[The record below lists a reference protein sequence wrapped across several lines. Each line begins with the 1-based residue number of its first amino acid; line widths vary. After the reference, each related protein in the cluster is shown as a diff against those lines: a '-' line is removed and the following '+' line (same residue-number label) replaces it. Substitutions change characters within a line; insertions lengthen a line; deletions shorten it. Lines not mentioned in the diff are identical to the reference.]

1 MGSEMSN
8 EFGKVQIAQEVIATI
23 AGAAAVEC
31 YGLVGMASRSITDGV
46 AELLGKEAYGKGV
59 EITFSDGRVI
69 IDLYIIVNYGN
80 KISEV
85 ARNVMERVKYAIE
98 SVTGLDVEQVN
109 VYVQGVRV
117 SSTN

>member
-1 MGSEMSN
+1 MGSELSN
-8 EFGKVQIAQEVIATI
+8 EFGKIKIAEEVIATI

-46 AELLGKEAYGKGV
+46 AELLGKESYGKGV
-59 EITFSDGRVI
+59 EIVFNESQLRV
-69 IDLYIIVNYGN
+69 DLYIIVNYGN

-85 ARNVMERVKYAIE
+85 ARNVMDRVKYAIE
-98 SVTGLDVEQVN
+98 TATGLNVEAVN

-117 SSTN
+117 SSTI